1 MIISVVDMI
10 LELEEVMITIVG
22 MELEQ
27 AKMMIREVN
36 MLLELVKIITVV
48 VAIELEQE

>member
-1 MIISVVDMI
+1 MIISVLAMI

-27 AKMMIREVN
+27 VKMIIRQIN
-36 MLLELVKIITVV
+36 MLLELVQIITVV
-48 VAIELEQE
+48 VAIELKQE